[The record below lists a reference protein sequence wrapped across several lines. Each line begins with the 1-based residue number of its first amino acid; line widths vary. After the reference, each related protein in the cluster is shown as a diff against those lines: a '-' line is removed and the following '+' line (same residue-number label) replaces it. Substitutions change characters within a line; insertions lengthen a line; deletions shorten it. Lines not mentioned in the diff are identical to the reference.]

1 MIFINKKKSEAI
13 NIIAVDAA
21 QAYKVNKDPE
31 ANLYYGKAVI
41 SESLFSKWVR
51 QHGTATNSR
60 GRSRDFISMK
70 FRYTADDMSTY
81 DLRKMYYENGA
92 VIPWKDYRKNGAVKV
107 QPIKYRMLY
116 RSTGKAKE
124 GSCIFVRESL
134 HKRYRDY
141 LTMGLWD
148 KIPYAPGAKIVEL
161 SAYSP
166 LITATAADFIKIPID
181 SIFVVKDET
190 VKSMRKAC
198 VVKYG
203 EGTCKA
209 EKYEPDW
216 DAIEEIINKDG
227 YTFYRKKLHEHP
239 GWEYIYRTKADLK
252 EHGYDPDTM
261 PEKLAETKMVDGCYV
276 DRNDPAT
283 QIENVLWDGMGLIDE
298 SLYPEDRE
306 GFIYCRSHFFKSCL
320 FCGNIQEYFKDYY
333 SPEYASACVTD
344 MFGRSLK
351 VSDIKVIVTENSLKW
366 LKFKDYMS
374 EDGTPAAAFEYWS
387 DWMKQNGEEFAIV
400 KSAHSSKYGEYQR
413 SSFQINNT
421 LLTTDKNTLQRI
433 AQPSID
439 YFNALQTDDEAYI
452 KFLEV
457 ESSARYSINNVLV
470 DLYRQNNNVR
480 YWKFFKDHRYKKVNT
495 FKKNRLQQ
503 GKLFQTGDNLTIC
516 GNPVAL
522 LMKTVG
528 DNPVEEGCFSLE
540 DDAIQCYT
548 ERFAEGECLAGFRSP
563 HNSPNNIVHL
573 HNVYPEALQKY
584 FPKLGKN
591 VIVINGI
598 GTDIQPRLSGQD
610 LDSDSLY
617 VTNQP
622 DIVELSRRAYLEYPT
637 IVNAIN
643 PQAKSYTKSMED
655 FACMDASIAAGQQ
668 DVGESSNIAQLA
680 LSYWFDD
687 GFHSRELEDVFIIC
701 SVLAQ
706 VAIDSAKRTYD
717 VTVSKELNR
726 IKWLRCMKH
735 KPKFPMFYADIL
747 RYKDHKKP
755 DDKQRIIK
763 DEDVKI
769 FSCPMDILYQIIE
782 KGCIDRRK
790 NKKLNTKTIQTNGQ
804 FLAVNSSSTTA
815 NRHQVSKILDNIK
828 SYNKAVFDLDDS
840 SEGYAEALE
849 NEFKAL
855 MSELKNVK
863 IKKETM
869 EYLVTWA
876 FKTDDKS
883 YRNNLLIVLY
893 DKNKDIFLK
902 CFKKNSQ
909 IQS

>member
-1 MIFINKKKSEAI
+1 MIFINKKRSEAI
-13 NIIAVDAA
+13 NIRAVDAA
-21 QAYKVNKDPE
+21 QVYKVNADPE
-31 ANLYYGKAVI
+31 TNLYYGKAVI

-51 QHGTATNSR
+51 KHGTATNSR
-60 GRSRDFISMK
+60 GRSEDFISMK
-70 FRYTADDMSTY
+70 FKYTAGNLSTY

-92 VIPWKDYRKNGAVKV
+92 VIPWKDYRKDGAVKV
-107 QPIKYRMLY
+107 QSINYRMLY

-134 HKRYRDY
+134 HKKYRDY

-148 KIPYAPGAKIVEL
+148 RIPDAPGAKIVEL
-161 SAYSP
+161 SAYAP
-166 LITATAADFIKIPID
+166 LITATAADFIRIPID
-181 SIFVVKDET
+181 SIFVAKDET
-190 VKSMRKAC
+190 VQSMRKAC
-198 VVKYG
+198 VVKYR
-203 EGTCKA
+203 EGVCKS
-209 EKYEPDW
+209 EKYELNW
-216 DAIEEIINKDG
+216 DAVEEIINKDG
-227 YTFYRKKLHEHP
+227 YTFYKKKQKEHP
-239 GWEYIYRTKADLK
+239 EWEYLFRTKADLK

-261 PEKLAETKMVDGCYV
+261 PEKLAETTMVDGCYV
-276 DRNDPAT
+276 DRNDSGT
-283 QIENVLWDGMGLIDE
+283 QIENVLWDGMGIIDE
-298 SLYPEDRE
+298 SIFPENRE

-320 FCGNIQEYFKDYY
+320 FRGDIQEYFKDHYGE
-333 SPEYASACVTD
+333 EYTSAYVTD

-366 LKFKDYMS
+366 LKFKEHMS
-374 EDGTPAAAFEYWS
+374 QDGTPAAAFEYWA

-421 LLTTDKNTLQRI
+421 LLTTDKDTLQRI

-452 KFLEV
+452 HFLEV

-470 DLYRQNNNVR
+470 DLYRQNKDVR
-480 YWKFFKDHRYKKVNT
+480 YWEFFKDHRYKKISA
-495 FKKNRLQQ
+495 FKRNRLQQ
-503 GKLFQTGDNLTIC
+503 GKLFQEGDNLTIC

-522 LMKTVG
+522 LMKVVG
-528 DNPVEEGCFSLE
+528 KNPVEEDCFSLE

-548 ERFAEGECLAGFRSP
+548 ERFAEGNCLAGFRSP

-573 HNVYPEALQKY
+573 HNVHPKALQKY
-584 FPKLGKN
+584 FPKFGKN

-598 GTDIQPRLSGQD
+598 GTDVQPRLTGQD
-610 LDSDSLY
+610 LDSDVLY
-617 VTNQP
+617 VTNQT
-622 DIVELSRRAYLEYPT
+622 DIVGLARRAYLEYPT
-637 IVNAIN
+637 IINAIN
-643 PQAKSYTKSMED
+643 PRAKSYTKSMED
-655 FACMDASIAAGQQ
+655 FARMDASIAAGQQ

-687 GFHSRELEDVFIIC
+687 GCNSEELEDVFIIC

-726 IKWLRCMKH
+726 IKRLRCMKH
-735 KPKFPMFYADIL
+735 KPKYPTFYADIL
-747 RYKDHKKP
+747 KYKDHKKP

-769 FSCPMDILYQIIE
+769 FNCPMDILYQIIE
-782 KGCIDRRK
+782 DGCIDRRK
-790 NKKLNTKTIQTNGQ
+790 NKELNTRTIQTNGQ
-804 FLAVNSSSTTA
+804 FLAVNSSSTAA
-815 NRHQVSKILDNIK
+815 NRHQVGKILEYVEKYD
-828 SYNKAVFDLDDS
+828 KAVFDLDDS
-840 SEGYAEALE
+840 LEGYAEALE
-849 NEFKAL
+849 TEFKAL

-863 IKKETM
+863 IKQETM
-869 EYLVTWA
+869 EYLITLA
-876 FKTDDKS
+876 FKTGDKL
-883 YRNNLLIVLY
+883 YRNTLLIVLY
-893 DKNKDIFLK
+893 DKNKDMFLK

-909 IQS
+909 I

>member
-13 NIIAVDAA
+13 NIRAVDAA
-21 QAYKVNKDPE
+21 QVYKVNADPE
-31 ANLYYGKAVI
+31 TNLYYGKAVI

-51 QHGTATNSR
+51 KHGTATNSR

-70 FRYTADDMSTY
+70 FKYTAGNLSTY

-92 VIPWKDYRKNGAVKV
+92 TIPWKEYRKNGVVKV
-107 QPIKYRMLY
+107 QSIKYRMLY

-134 HKRYRDY
+134 YKKYRDY
-141 LTMGLWD
+141 LTMGLWS
-148 KIPYAPGAKIVEL
+148 KIPDAPGAKIVEL
-161 SAYSP
+161 SAYAP
-166 LITATAADFIKIPID
+166 LITATAADFIRIPID
-181 SIFVVKDET
+181 SIFVAKDET
-190 VKSMRKAC
+190 VQSMRKAC

-203 EGTCKA
+203 EKVCKA
-209 EKYEPDW
+209 EKYELDW
-216 DAIEEIINKDG
+216 DAVEEIINQDG
-227 YTFYRKKLHEHP
+227 YTFYKKTQKEHP
-239 GWEYIYRTKADLK
+239 GWEYLFRTKADLK

-261 PEKLAETKMVDGCYV
+261 PEKLAETTMVDGCYV
-276 DRNDPAT
+276 DRNDPGT
-283 QIENVLWDGMGLIDE
+283 QVENILWDGMGLIDE
-298 SLYPEDRE
+298 SMFPEDRE

-320 FCGNIQEYFKDYY
+320 FRGNIQEYFKDYY
-333 SPEYASACVTD
+333 GEDYASVYVTD

-366 LKFKDYMS
+366 LKFKEHMS
-374 EDGTPAAAFEYWS
+374 QDGTPAAAFEYWA
-387 DWMKQNGEEFAIV
+387 DWMKQNEEEFAIV
-400 KSAHSSKYGEYQR
+400 KSAHSSKYGDYQR

-421 LLTTDKNTLQRI
+421 LLTTDKEVLQRI

-439 YFNALQTDDEAYI
+439 YFNSLQTDDEAYI
-452 KFLEV
+452 RFLEV
-457 ESSARYSINNVLV
+457 ESSARYSINNILV
-470 DLYRQNNNVR
+470 DLYRQNKDVR
-480 YWKFFKDHRYKKVNT
+480 YWEFFKDHRYRKVST

-522 LMKTVG
+522 LMKVVG
-528 DNPVEEGCFSLE
+528 KNPVEEGCFSLE

-573 HNVYPEALQKY
+573 HNVHPKALQKY
-584 FPKLGKN
+584 FPKFGKN

-598 GTDIQPRLSGQD
+598 GTDVQPRLSGQD
-610 LDSDSLY
+610 LDSDSIY
-617 VTNQP
+617 VANQI
-622 DIVELSRRAYLEYPT
+622 DIVGLARRAYLEYPT
-637 IVNAIN
+637 IINAIN
-643 PQAKSYTKSMED
+643 PRAKSYTKSMED
-655 FACMDASIAAGQQ
+655 FARMDASIAAGQQ
-668 DVGESSNIAQLA
+668 DVGESSNIAQRA

-687 GFHSRELEDVFIIC
+687 DCNSEEVEDVFIIC

-726 IKWLRCMKH
+726 IKRLRCMKH
-735 KPKFPMFYADIL
+735 TPKYPMFYADIL
-747 RYKDHKKP
+747 KYKDHKKP

-769 FSCPMDILYQIIE
+769 FNCPMDILYQIIE
-782 KGCIDRRK
+782 EGCFDKRK
-790 NKKLNTKTIQTNGQ
+790 NKELNTKTIQTNGQ
-804 FLAVNSSSTTA
+804 FLAVNSSSTAA
-815 NRHQVSKILDNIK
+815 NRHQVSTILEYVEKYD
-828 SYNKAVFDLDDS
+828 KAVFDLDDS
-840 SEGYAEALE
+840 LEGYAEALE
-849 NEFKAL
+849 TEFKAL

-863 IKKETM
+863 IKQETM
-869 EYLVTWA
+869 EYLITWA
-876 FKTDDKS
+876 FKTGGKL
-883 YRNNLLIVLY
+883 YRNTLLIVLY
-893 DKNKDIFLK
+893 DKNKDMFLK

-909 IQS
+909 I

>member
-21 QAYKVNKDPE
+21 QVYKVNADPE

-41 SESLFSKWVR
+41 SKSLFSKWVK

-70 FRYTADDMSTY
+70 FRYTAGDMSTY

-92 VIPWKDYRKNGAVKV
+92 VIPWKDYRKDGAVKV
-107 QPIKYRMLY
+107 QSINYRMLY

-134 HKRYRDY
+134 HKKYRDY

-148 KIPYAPGAKIVEL
+148 RIPDAPGAKIVEL
-161 SAYSP
+161 SAYAP
-166 LITATAADFIKIPID
+166 LITATAADFIRIPID
-181 SIFVVKDET
+181 SIFVAKDET
-190 VKSMRKAC
+190 VQSMRKAC

-203 EGTCKA
+203 EKVYKA
-209 EKYEPDW
+209 EKYELDW
-216 DAIEEIINKDG
+216 DAVEEIINKDG
-227 YTFYRKKLHEHP
+227 YTFYKKKQKEHP
-239 GWEYIYRTKADLK
+239 DWEYLFRTKADLK

-261 PEKLAETKMVDGCYV
+261 PEKLAETTMVDGCYV
-276 DRNDPAT
+276 DRNDPGT
-283 QIENVLWDGMGLIDE
+283 QVENILWDGMGLIDE
-298 SLYPEDRE
+298 SIYPKDRE

-320 FCGNIQEYFKDYY
+320 FRGNIQEYFKDHYGE
-333 SPEYASACVTD
+333 EYASAYVTD

-351 VSDIKVIVTENSLKW
+351 VSDVKVIVTENSLKW
-366 LKFKDYMS
+366 LKFKAHMS
-374 EDGTPAAAFEYWS
+374 QDGTPAAAFEYWA

-400 KSAHSSKYGEYQR
+400 KSAHSSKYGDYQR

-421 LLTTDKNTLQRI
+421 LLTTDKDTLQRI

-452 KFLEV
+452 RFLEV

-470 DLYRQNNNVR
+470 DLYRQNNDVR
-480 YWKFFKDHRYKKVNT
+480 YWEFFKDHRYKKVST

-503 GKLFQTGDNLTIC
+503 GKLFQAGDNLTIC

-522 LMKTVG
+522 LMKVVG
-528 DNPVEEGCFSLE
+528 KNPIEEGCFSLE

-573 HNVYPEALQKY
+573 HNVHPEALQKY
-584 FPKLGKN
+584 FPKFGKN

-598 GTDIQPRLSGQD
+598 GTDVQPRLSGQD
-610 LDSDSLY
+610 LDSDVLY
-617 VTNQP
+617 VTNQT
-622 DIVELSRRAYLEYPT
+622 DIVGLARRAYLEYPT

-643 PQAKSYTKSMED
+643 PTAKSYTKSMED
-655 FACMDASIAAGQQ
+655 FAKMDASIAAGQQ

-680 LSYWFDD
+680 LSYWFDC
-687 GFHSRELEDVFIIC
+687 GCGCNSRELENVFIIC

-706 VAIDSAKRTYD
+706 VAIDSAKMTYD

-726 IKWLRCMKH
+726 IKRLRCMKY
-735 KPKFPMFYADIL
+735 KPKYPTFYADIL
-747 RYKDHKKP
+747 KYKDHKKP

-763 DEDVKI
+763 DENVKL
-769 FSCPMDILYQIIE
+769 FNCPMDILYQIIE
-782 KGCIDRRK
+782 GGCIDRRK
-790 NKKLNTKTIQTNGQ
+790 SKELNTKTIQTNGQ
-804 FLAVNSSSTTA
+804 FLAVNSSSTAA
-815 NRHQVSKILDNIK
+815 NRHQVGKILEYVEKYD
-828 SYNKAVFDLDDS
+828 KAVFDLDDS
-840 SEGYAEALE
+840 LEGYAEALE
-849 NEFKAL
+849 TEFKAL

-863 IKKETM
+863 IKQETM
-869 EYLVTWA
+869 EYLITLA
-876 FKTDDKS
+876 FKTGGKS
-883 YRNNLLIVLY
+883 YRNTLLIVLY
-893 DKNKDIFLK
+893 DKNKDMFLK

-909 IQS
+909 I

>member
-1 MIFINKKKSEAI
+1 MIFISKKKSEAI

-21 QAYKVNKDPE
+21 QVYKVNADPE

-41 SESLFSKWVR
+41 SKSLFSKWVK

-70 FRYTADDMSTY
+70 FKYTAGDMSTY
-81 DLRKMYYENGA
+81 DLRKRYYEDGA
-92 VIPWKDYRKNGAVKV
+92 TIPWKDYRKDGAVKV
-107 QPIKYRMLY
+107 QSINYRMLY

-134 HKRYRDY
+134 HKKYRDY

-148 KIPYAPGAKIVEL
+148 RIPDAPGAKIVEL
-161 SAYSP
+161 SAYAP
-166 LITATAADFIKIPID
+166 LITATAADFIRIPIEN
-181 SIFVVKDET
+181 IFVAKDET
-190 VKSMRKAC
+190 VQSMRKAC

-203 EGTCKA
+203 EGACKS
-209 EKYEPDW
+209 EKYEFDW
-216 DAIEEIINKDG
+216 DAIEDMINQDG
-227 YTFYRKKLHEHP
+227 YTFYKKKQKEHP
-239 GWEYIYRTKADLK
+239 EWEYVYRTKADLK
-252 EHGYDPDTM
+252 EHGYDLDTL
-261 PEKLAETKMVDGCYV
+261 PEKLAETIMVDGCYV
-276 DRNDPAT
+276 DRDDPGT

-298 SLYPEDRE
+298 SIFPENRE

-320 FCGNIQEYFKDYY
+320 FRGNIQEYFKDHYGE
-333 SPEYASACVTD
+333 EYASAYVTD

-351 VSDIKVIVTENSLKW
+351 VSDVKVIVTENSLKW

-374 EDGTPAAAFEYWS
+374 KDGTPAAAFEYWA

-400 KSAHSSKYGEYQR
+400 KSAHSSKYGDYQR

-421 LLTTDKNTLQRI
+421 LLTTDKEVLQRI

-439 YFNALQTDDEAYI
+439 YFNALQKDDEAYI

-470 DLYRQNNNVR
+470 DLYRQNEEVR
-480 YWKFFKDHRYKKVNT
+480 YWEFFKDHRYKKISA

-522 LMKTVG
+522 LMKVVG
-528 DNPVEEGCFSLE
+528 KNPVEEDCFSLE

-548 ERFAEGECLAGFRSP
+548 ERFAEGKCLAGFRSP

-573 HNVYPEALQKY
+573 RNVYPEVLQRY
-584 FPKLGKN
+584 FPRLGRN

-598 GTDIQPRLSGQD
+598 GTDVQPRLSGQD

-617 VTNQP
+617 VTNQN
-622 DIVELSRRAYLEYPT
+622 DIVNLAKRAYMEYPT

-655 FACMDASIAAGQQ
+655 FARMDASIAAGQQ

-680 LSYWFDD
+680 LSYWFDN
-687 GFHSRELEDVFIIC
+687 GLHSRELEDVFIIC

-706 VAIDSAKRTYD
+706 VAIDSAKKTYD

-726 IKWLRCMKH
+726 IKRLRCMKH
-735 KPKFPMFYADIL
+735 TPKYPMFYADIL
-747 RYKDHKKP
+747 KYKDHKKP

-763 DEDVKI
+763 DENVKL
-769 FSCPMDILYQIIE
+769 FNCPMDILYQIIE
-782 KGCIDRRK
+782 GGCIDRRK
-790 NKKLNTKTIQTNGQ
+790 SKELNTKTIQTNGQ
-804 FLAVNSSSTTA
+804 FLAVNSSSTAA
-815 NRHQVSKILDNIK
+815 NRHQVGKILEYVEKYD
-828 SYNKAVFDLDDS
+828 KAVFDLDDS
-840 SEGYAEALE
+840 LEGYAEALE
-849 NEFKAL
+849 TEFKAL

-863 IKKETM
+863 IKQETM
-869 EYLVTWA
+869 EYLITLA
-876 FKTDDKS
+876 FKTGGKS
-883 YRNNLLIVLY
+883 YRNTLLIVLY
-893 DKNKDIFLK
+893 DKNKDMFLK

-909 IQS
+909 I